1 MSPGG
6 HFSVRI
12 VVGLFE
18 HRFVAGFERGD
29 VRGTFFDIATVSEAD
44 LVLLFDALL
53 AGVDVIHL

>member
-6 HFSVRI
+6 HLSVRI
-12 VVGLFE
+12 VIGLFE
-18 HRFVAGFERGD
+18 HRFVASFERGD
-29 VRGTFFDIATVSEAD
+29 VRGTLFDIATVSEAD